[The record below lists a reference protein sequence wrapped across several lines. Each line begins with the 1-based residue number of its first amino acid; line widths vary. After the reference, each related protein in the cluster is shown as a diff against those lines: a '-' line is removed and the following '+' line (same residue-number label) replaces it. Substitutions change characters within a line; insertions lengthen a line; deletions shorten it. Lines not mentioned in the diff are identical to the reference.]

1 MTADGGKYMVEFP
14 EIARRHLSR
23 IENCGDHPDSGM
35 LTAFVEGTL
44 TKAHRKDI
52 FDHLS
57 GCSEC
62 NRVVAMIAPEQEVI
76 PVVQPIA
83 ARRGWLAWGS
93 LRWAGA
99 AVATAMV
106 VSAVWIGRI
115 DQTPTRPAAPSAVVQ
130 PAPLVSR
137 TAQVPLPATVVVEP
151 SASSRSRSRQPAPE
165 PRVLAKAAPAA
176 TPPAVAQ
183 FDPVIAAQS
192 RTGVPGDVRGG
203 SAFQTSVLSGGSPTP
218 PLAAAKPPQAVKP
231 DPGPALKDSAVP
243 AAPTGPMWS
252 VSDAGVLQRSNDGG
266 HRWAAVAVPNRAPLR
281 VLSVVDQDIW
291 AGGDRGELY
300 HSADAGRTWISVVPV
315 WNGQTLT
322 ADIVR
327 LAFTDLRHG
336 WVVTKDGEI
345 WMTSDAGASWSL
357 KTGPK

>member
-1 MTADGGKYMVEFP
+1 MVEFP
-14 EIARRHLSR
+14 EIARRQLSR
-23 IENCGDHPDSGM
+23 TANCGDHPDSGI

-44 TKAHRKDI
+44 TKGHRRDI
-52 FDHLS
+52 FDHLA

-62 NRVVAMIAPEQEVI
+62 NRVVALIAPEPELS
-76 PVVQPIA
+76 PVVHPIA

-115 DQTPTRPAAPSAVVQ
+115 DKTTTPPAAPSAVVQ

-137 TAQVPLPATVVVEP
+137 TAQVPSPATVVVEP
-151 SASSRSRSRQPAPE
+151 SASPRSRSRQHAPE
-165 PRVLAKAAPAA
+165 PRVLANAAPAA
-176 TPPAVAQ
+176 TQPALGQFNPAV
-183 FDPVIAAQS
+183 AAQS
-192 RTGVPGDVRGG
+192 RPSVPGDVRGE
-203 SAFQTSVLSGGSPTP
+203 SAFQTSVLSGGSPTL
-218 PLAAAKPPQAVKP
+218 PLAASQPPQPAVKP
-231 DPGPALKDSAVP
+231 DPAPAMKANDSAVP
-243 AAPTGPMWS
+243 AAPTGPMWA

-266 HRWAAVAVPNRAPLR
+266 HRWAAVPIPNRAPLR
-281 VLSVVDQDIW
+281 VLSVLDQDIW
-291 AGGDRGELY
+291 AGGDRGEIY

-336 WVVTKDGEI
+336 WVVTRNGEI
-345 WMTSDAGASWSL
+345 WMTPDAGATWSL